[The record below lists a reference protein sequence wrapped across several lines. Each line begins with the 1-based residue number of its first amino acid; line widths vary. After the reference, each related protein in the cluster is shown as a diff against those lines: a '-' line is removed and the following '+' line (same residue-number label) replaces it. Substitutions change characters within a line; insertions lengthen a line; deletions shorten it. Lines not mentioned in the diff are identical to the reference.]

1 MAFICRDCSY
11 RGMKSGQGGQCPA
24 CGSFNLKVQDA
35 KPEEQEPPPRWRL
48 ALLASLWATLLLMI
62 AWKLIN

>member
-1 MAFICRDCSY
+1 
-11 RGMKSGQGGQCPA
+11 MKSGQGGQCPA